1 MEFSARDWG
10 GRISLCEIRVLCGG
24 NGTRLQSFELLL
36 EARNA
41 FVLFKQHGDRNTLEW
56 NGPHGV
62 EIFRKM
68 NLCRAEKVVKHFL
81 VFFPQAAAKLRPA
94 RQLALDDIGER
105 RYGSSHCSVSVVV
118 RKTVVV

>member
-1 MEFSARDWG
+1 MEYSARDWG
-10 GRISLCEIRVLCGG
+10 EKMSLREIRVLCSG
-24 NGTRLQSFELLL
+24 NGTRLQSFELLI
-36 EARNA
+36 EARDT
-41 FVLFKQHGDRNTLEW
+41 FVLFKQHGDRDALER
-56 NGPHGV
+56 NNPHGV

-94 RQLALDDIGER
+94 CQLALDDIGER
-105 RYGSSHCSVSVVV
+105 RYCSSHGSVSVVV